1 MFVDTKTLRFWEAN
15 FTKGDIAE
23 IAFKSEISHK
33 KIKEAID
40 TGNTQEYIYNEIN
53 NYFKNKSKCQR

>member
-33 KIKEAID
+33 KIKEARYVRMLGVASALPI
-40 TGNTQEYIYNEIN
+40 TTI
-53 NYFKNKSKCQR
+53 